1 MKSGLELELLS
12 QIRLLNLPEPER
24 EYRFH
29 PVRRWRFDLAYPE
42 KKIAFE
48 IEGGTWTGGR
58 HVRPDGFEKDCEKYN
73 EATRL
78 GWKVYRFTSG
88 MIQSGEA
95 LKMIEQE
102 VRNWEK
108 WKMEEK

>member
-58 HVRPDGFEKDCEKYN
+58 HVRGAGFEKDIEKYN